1 MICFLKCDHIIFF
14 IFLQVK
20 RDIGQP
26 SKLQNISEK
35 VERKREKKAVYQQ
48 KGKARKRQQNPEVK
62 KKVQCIWDA

>member
-1 MICFLKCDHIIFF
+1 MICFLKFL

-35 VERKREKKAVYQQ
+35 VERKREKTAVYQQ
-48 KGKARKRQQNPEVK
+48 KRKARKQQNPEVK
-62 KKVQCIWDA
+62 KKVQCMWDS